1 MSTPT
6 MKQVAAGQVR
16 SLRAMRAKL
25 LNMADRWEDMDEY
38 NRSRLTELADQTE
51 ALAVELT
58 VGDVKGDTQ

>member
-25 LNMADRWEDMDEY
+25 LGMADRWEDMDEY
-38 NRSRLTELADQTE
+38 NRSRLTELADQAE
-51 ALAVELT
+51 VLAVELID
-58 VGDVKGDTQ
+58 DVKGDTQ

>member
-25 LNMADRWEDMDEY
+25 LDMADRWEDMDEY
-38 NRSRLTELADQTE
+38 NRSRLTDMSDQIE
-51 ALAVELT
+51 ALAVELIG
-58 VGDVKGDTQ
+58 GDVKGDTQ